1 MCSVISCHML
11 LQILYANIFIKADL
25 EQKSVLLLLGIV
37 TETQDADFV
46 QLLAQVDP
54 YLNDTQ
60 THHQELMKP
69 VGNHRSKSW
78 LFMLKVMV

>member
-1 MCSVISCHML
+1 ML

-25 EQKSVLLLLGIV
+25 EQESVLLLLGIV

-54 YLNDTQ
+54 YLNYTQ

-69 VGNHRSKSW
+69 VGNHCSKSW

>member
-11 LQILYANIFIKADL
+11 LQMLYANIFIKADL
-25 EQKSVLLLLGIV
+25 EQESVLLLLGIV

-46 QLLAQVDP
+46 QMFAQVDP
-54 YLNDTQ
+54 YLNYTQ

-69 VGNHRSKSW
+69 VGNHRS
-78 LFMLKVMV
+78 